1 MKTARTKTTKHSM
14 KSPLF
19 MGFICLFSCLALHA
33 PAQTLLKLD
42 RAKRC
47 IFYPQ
52 GQEEELYAFPVESPE
67 VQQLVAEI
75 LLRGGELEQN
85 FSLVQANVE
94 NVSAVL
100 DGEERYILWNQDFWE
115 NATPLMR
122 LASFAHEIGHHANEH
137 RFTAQNREL
146 EEREA
151 DVFTGFV
158 LFMKNA
164 KPRNISLELDPNMW
178 ASAGNDGIGIKDMLQ
193 GYANAA
199 KTLELAALS
208 FENDP
213 SWDAFLQ
220 AEFPF
225 PPPQCYQTAEI
236 SAGSLSEA
244 KTLGDVGKKISQAFG
259 QLGYPYRFMSVPD
272 GFAVVTQLE
281 QYQEDGSMYPQSL
294 TRWQELPQ
302 AESFSLS
309 LSYLKSL
316 VFPRK
321 AHLRVF
327 AVLVTQRSY
336 PSNQAKISKEEAK
349 AWISRGVNRLPK
361 SLAAKPFTSAYA
373 VDMLVY
379 EFEVP
384 ETTFIPWQHCPCHL
398 SAREHL
404 RKTGL
409 DAWLR

>member
-1 MKTARTKTTKHSM
+1 MFPRLS
-14 KSPLF
+14 L
-19 MGFICLFSCLALHA
+19 CLLSVFSCFAMSA
-33 PAQTLLKLD
+33 PAQTLLKTSLSN
-42 RAKRC
+42 RC

-52 GQEEELYAFPVESPE
+52 GQEEELYAFPGKAPE
-67 VQQLVAEI
+67 IQQLVTEI
-75 LLRGGELEQN
+75 LERGGDLEQN
-85 FSLVQANVE
+85 FTLIQANVE

-100 DGEERYILWNQDFWE
+100 DGQNRYILWNQDFWE

-122 LASFAHEIGHHANEH
+122 LTSFAHEIGHHLNEH
-137 RFTAQNREL
+137 HFTEQSREL

-151 DVFTGFV
+151 DIFTGFI
-158 LFMKNA
+158 LGMKNIP
-164 KPRNISLELDPNMW
+164 PRNISIELG
-178 ASAGNDGIGIKDMLQ
+178 ATVFVTSAYDRMQALLQ
-193 GYANAA
+193 GYAISA
-199 KTLELAALS
+199 KNLEIASLA

-213 SWDAFLQ
+213 SWDAFQ
-220 AEFPF
+220 KAEFPF
-225 PPPQCYQTAEI
+225 PPPQCYQLAEI
-236 SAGSLSEA
+236 SPGSFSEA
-244 KTLGDVGKKISQAFG
+244 KTLGDVGKKISLAFG

-281 QYQEDGSMYPQSL
+281 QYQEDGSIQPQSL
-294 TRWQELPQ
+294 TRWKELPQ

-327 AVLVTQRSY
+327 AILVTQRSY
-336 PSNQAKISKEEAK
+336 PSKQERISKDEAK

-361 SLAAKPFTSAYA
+361 AIAEKQFSNSYS

-384 ETTFIPWQHCPCHL
+384 ETTFIPWQHCPCYL
-398 SAREHL
+398 NAREHL